1 MLKVFNNRT
10 EHTHE
15 NEQFRRVAEIIE
27 ISFNKYGYNGILI
40 GNPFNE
46 TYYRFR
52 ADAILYYSNGLILID
67 FKDYKGIIKLP
78 QNSNE
83 FSSNKWYNE
92 SINDRSRLEIK
103 AGASFINPFRQLVS
117 YRNAFREILEN
128 NKYLNGINPARVCIA
143 NIFSGPIEVHNEV
156 PRNLPYYKLIQELEL
171 ANFIY
176 DVASDNTYEEDIAKV
191 FKSIFIN
198 INDYNNI

>member
-15 NEQFRRVAEIIE
+15 NEQFRRVTEIIE

-92 SINDRSRLEIK
+92 SINDRTRLEIK

-117 YRNAFREILEN
+117 YRNAFREIWLCCTN
-128 NKYLNGINPARVCIA
+128 LSVKA
-143 NIFSGPIEVHNEV
+143 FSAI
-156 PRNLPYYKLIQELEL
+156 
-171 ANFIY
+171 
-176 DVASDNTYEEDIAKV
+176 
-191 FKSIFIN
+191 
-198 INDYNNI
+198 

>member
-83 FSSNKWYNE
+83 FSSNK
-92 SINDRSRLEIK
+92 
-103 AGASFINPFRQLVS
+103 G
-117 YRNAFREILEN
+117 
-128 NKYLNGINPARVCIA
+128 
-143 NIFSGPIEVHNEV
+143 
-156 PRNLPYYKLIQELEL
+156 
-171 ANFIY
+171 
-176 DVASDNTYEEDIAKV
+176 
-191 FKSIFIN
+191 
-198 INDYNNI
+198 